1 MNRAELALRRS
12 FLPAA
17 AAALLAAMPAGAPA
31 LAGPAAIVEDVKG
44 KIDKLDVMDY
54 VEPGQVVQL
63 KAGEVL
69 VLGYLKSCV
78 RETIQGGKVTVG
90 LEQSQV
96 EGGKVERAKFA
107 CDGGKLQLTA
117 EQAGKSGAMV
127 FRKKPT
133 DRAAAAE
140 APQVIIYSSIP
151 AVAASAPGELLIE
164 RLDRAGQPVTVRMTA
179 ARMDLAKAG
188 VRLDPGGTYRATL
201 AGRKVVFAVDAKA
214 APGAGPLAGRLIQ
227 F

>member
-1 MNRAELALRRS
+1 MTIPRPLPLYLL
-12 FLPAA
+12 LPAA
-17 AAALLAAMPAGAPA
+17 LAAMAALALPAA
-31 LAGPAAIVEDVKG
+31 AGPAAIVEDVKG
-44 KIDKLDVMDY
+44 KIEKLDVMDY

-63 KAGEVL
+63 KAGDVL

-78 RETIQGGKVTVG
+78 RETISGGKVTVG
-90 LEQSQV
+90 VEQSQV

-133 DRAAAAE
+133 DKP
-140 APQVIIYSSIP
+140 APETAQTTIFSVSP
-151 AVAASAPGELLIE
+151 AISASAPGQLTIE
-164 RLDRAGQPVTVRMTA
+164 RIDQTGQKVTVKMTA
-179 ARMDLAKAG
+179 AKMDLAKAG
-188 VRLDPGGTYRATL
+188 VKLDAGGTYRATL
-201 AGRKVVFAVDAKA
+201 GSQKIVFAVDAKA

>member
-1 MNRAELALRRS
+1 MTRS
-12 FLPAA
+12 RSLFATLLLSASFAAMAAAAPAA
-17 AAALLAAMPAGAPA
+17 A
-31 LAGPAAIVEDVKG
+31 GPSAIVEDIKG
-44 KIDKLDVMDY
+44 KIEKLDVMDY
-54 VEPGQVVQL
+54 VDSGQVVQL
-63 KAGEVL
+63 KAGDML

-90 LEQSQV
+90 VDQSQV

-133 DRAAAAE
+133 DK
-140 APQVIIYSSIP
+140 APAPETAQTTIFSLSP
-151 AVAASAPGELLIE
+151 AVSAPAPGQLTIE
-164 RLDRAGQPVTVRMTA
+164 RIDQTGKPVTVKMTA
-179 ARMDLAKAG
+179 AKMDLAKAG
-188 VRLDPGGTYRATL
+188 IKLDAGGTYRATL
-201 AGRKVVFAVDAKA
+201 GDRKIVFAVDAKA